1 MTVTIAA
8 TVNVPMPALVA
19 ALKSVVVHAEPT
31 KTGDDVSSL
40 SRVRLILGDGELSAV
55 ATNSTTSAC
64 GHVEILED
72 SRDERFAADD
82 GVFGLDLPV
91 YWTKKLVGT
100 FRPGKPGADAEEQE
114 IRLAVDVEA
123 KFLTVTDV
131 TGLWPGASLVV
142 PLLPYSS
149 DYPDVLEILAEA
161 WRGASGAGAKPL
173 VTPVGPLALFRHAG
187 VAYKPD
193 RLVFEPTGST
203 SSRGFLVWCG
213 PDFEGHVS
221 SHHDEDSLRRRDAMR
236 HGHLLRHGL
245 VAKAPENAAALLGA
259 PVGAGV

>member
-8 TVNVPMPALVA
+8 TVNVPMPAFVA

-72 SRDERFAADD
+72 SREERFAADD
-82 GVFGLDLPV
+82 GVFAVDLPV
-91 YWTKKLVGT
+91 YWTKRIVGT
-100 FRPGKPGADAEEQE
+100 FRPGRPGVDAEEQE
-114 IRLAVDVEA
+114 IRLVVDVEA

-131 TGLWPGASLVV
+131 SGLWPGASLVV
-142 PLLPYSS
+142 PLLPYVS
-149 DYPDVLEILAEA
+149 DFPDVLEILAEA

-173 VTPVGPLALFRHAG
+173 VSPVGPLALFRHAG
-187 VAYKPD
+187 VAYKPAP
-193 RLVFEPTGST
+193 LVFEPTGSEG
-203 SSRGFLVWCG
+203 SGGFLVWAG
-213 PDFEGHVS
+213 ADFEGHVS
-221 SHHDEDSLRRRDAMR
+221 SNHATDSLKRRDAQR
-236 HGHLLRHGL
+236 HQHLIRHGL
-245 VAKAPENAAALLGA
+245 GDKVPDNAAALLGA
-259 PVGAGV
+259 PVGV